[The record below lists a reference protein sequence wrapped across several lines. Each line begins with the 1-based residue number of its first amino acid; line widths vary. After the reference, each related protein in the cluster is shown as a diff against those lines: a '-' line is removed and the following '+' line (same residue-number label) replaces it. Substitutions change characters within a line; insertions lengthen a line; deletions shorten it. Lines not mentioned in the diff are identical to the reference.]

1 MSEGAIYNVRK
12 ISDLKDMLQQSE
24 KLYSNNTAFLI
35 RQNDGDY
42 THITYKQFKNDVD
55 ALGTAFIDMGLKDKF
70 IAVIGEN
77 RYEWCLTYL
86 ATVNGT
92 GVIVPLDKELPAHE
106 IENLIVRSEASA
118 VVFSGKYSAPME
130 QLAQNLPAVKYF
142 ICMDSFEQKGN
153 FLYLN
158 DIVKRGYELIE
169 NGDRRFI
176 DAIVN
181 PEAMN
186 MLLFTS
192 GTTDLAKGVMLS
204 HRNICSN
211 MMATCSVLYINSSDV
226 FLSIL
231 PLHHTY
237 ECTNGFLIMI
247 YNGCTIAFNDNLKN
261 LPRNLSEVKPTIL
274 MVVPLILEGIYKKIW
289 QNASKNVAVKH
300 IFKIGLNVC
309 EFTYYTLG
317 LDFRKKL
324 CKKVHEFFGGR
335 IRLVI
340 SGAAA
345 LDPSVVKGFRAMGV
359 RVIQGYGL
367 TECSPIVCV
376 ATDKASKD
384 DSVGLPLP
392 GTQIR
397 IDSPNSEGIGEI
409 VVKSPSV
416 MLGYYKNSLATEKVI
431 KDGWFYTGDLGR
443 IDEQGFCYVTG
454 RKKNVI
460 VTKNGKNIYPEE
472 VEAYLNK
479 SPYILESMVYGKTDE
494 EDEIIVS
501 AQIVPDVQVIKDKFS
516 SDNEPS
522 INMIYDLINEEV
534 KNVNKLMPSYKRI
547 KDFNIRMEEFAK
559 TTTKKIKRYVEK
571 IS

>member
-12 ISDLKDMLQQSE
+12 ITDLKDMLQQSE

-35 RQNDGDY
+35 RENDGNY
-42 THITYKQFKNDVD
+42 RRITYGHFKNDVD

-92 GVIVPLDKELPAHE
+92 GVIVPLDKELPSHE

-118 VVFSGKYSAPME
+118 IVFSGKYSSAMA
-130 QLAQNLPAVKYF
+130 QLKQSLTAVKYF
-142 ICMDSFEQKGN
+142 ICMDEIEQNDN

-158 DIVKRGYELIE
+158 NIISKGYELIQK
-169 NGDRRFI
+169 GDRRFL
-176 DAIVN
+176 DAKVN
-181 PEAMN
+181 PEEMN

-211 MMATCSVLYINSSDV
+211 MMATCSVLYITSSDV

-247 YNGCTIAFNDNLKN
+247 YNGCTIAFNDSLKN
-261 LPRNLSEVKPTIL
+261 LPRNLAEVRPTIL

-289 QNASKNVAVKH
+289 QNASKNIAVKH

-309 EFTYYTLG
+309 EFTYYALG

-392 GTQIR
+392 GTQVKIEN
-397 IDSPNSEGIGEI
+397 PNSEGIGEI

-416 MLGYYKNSLATEKVI
+416 MIGYFKNTLATEKVI
-431 KDGWFYTGDLGR
+431 KDGWYYTGDLGR
-443 IDEQGFCYVTG
+443 IDEQGFCYITG

-479 SPYILESMVYGKTDE
+479 SPYILESMVYGKTDN

-501 AQIVPDVQVIKDKFS
+501 AQIVPDVQAIKNKFS
-516 SDNEPS
+516 LANEPS
-522 INMIYDLINEEV
+522 MDIIFNLINEEV